1 MKKTTVK
8 PLKNNLV
15 LFFSFVFIFSAI
27 INAYSQ
33 TVQYDSINNKK
44 YVLVDVQKTYERIA
58 NQGYES
64 IEIYEFLG
72 NYYYENN
79 KSLDSAFKWVNLAI
93 AGNPKAFW
101 MVHLKAKIQKK
112 MNDTKGAI
120 ASAEQSMALAREDKN
135 EDYVKLNEK
144 LLAELKK

>member
-8 PLKNNLV
+8 PLKNNLA
-15 LFFSFVFIFSAI
+15 LFFSFAFIFSAI
-27 INAYSQ
+27 INAHSQ

-44 YVLVDVQKTYERIA
+44 YILVDVQKTYERIA

-79 KSLDSAFKWVNLAI
+79 NPRKSKLYFDKLFGKYDLSKI
-93 AGNPKAFW
+93 SPKSIERY
-101 MVHLKAKIQKK
+101 KSIKK
-112 MNDTKGAI
+112 
-120 ASAEQSMALAREDKN
+120 
-135 EDYVKLNEK
+135 
-144 LLAELKK
+144 